1 MRKQNNGSKW
11 KKKLLAS
18 VLAVS
23 MMTCLAV
30 GIASCRDDS
39 SSSSSSSEESIE
51 KPSFEL
57 NVFRHRML
65 VNTSYQ
71 LFVEADEGVDVSNC
85 VWTSS
90 NPNVVSVDSNGLVLA
105 IGEGEA
111 TVTVTAGEYSSS
123 CTFTVLATNIAPYLK
138 VNATNNYLR
147 LGEGAK
153 YALSATMEYNAQS
166 YDDFTC
172 TYTSSNSDVV
182 TVSADGEITA
192 VACGKATIT
201 LNAAWRNGI
210 TVSETVVVDVVSGA
224 YISVDKTDIDLFTAN
239 PAGYDFATSS
249 NIEAVLLHRGEEKQA
264 TFEVVELLEDGATAN
279 QVAVYENGAFK
290 AVGVGSTK
298 FVFACEYEGEEL
310 TSFEIAVTVS
320 VPKISLEYDFY
331 QLKASEV
338 SVDLA
343 QTGLEVTA
351 VDKAFIDGTETA
363 VNGTTMALTNAET
376 GRYEISFY
384 INNIEAEYTVDL
396 IVADY
401 FVESVDDLLAM
412 KNDLDAYYVLTQDI
426 DAQGASVGHLF
437 NASWYGGS
445 GGTIGAWAMKDSG
458 FKGTLD
464 GNGHTVSNI
473 AVDGYGLLGTVSPEG
488 VIKNLGIRNV
498 MCTTT
503 DGINFPLATEFYGTM
518 ENVSFHLASETP
530 YGPIGILQLNSTL
543 KNVVFFVPNAGVG
556 AICLMGDAVYGS
568 ITFENVFVFS
578 NKGVGGIQGNA
589 PTATVF
595 NASDYIFDERFI
607 ETDFSKLFD
616 MREGGEWFVE
626 EETQLPLIRWTPNEY
641 LPLVKGEMKP
651 FKNGEDI
658 VLTHEAF
665 DTVRAIFVGETELSR
680 EAYKAENGKVTVYA
694 SYLSTMTSSTQI
706 VVKTNEYKVEC
717 VLQVAKTISS
727 VDDFKAIVNDF
738 YGYYELANNIDF
750 GGEFVQLK
758 DWGDGGAWYNESV
771 STQNTGFYGTFEGNG
786 HILKNFQT
794 TWGIFGGIGDTAVI
808 RNVGIEN
815 AEGVTHA
822 TTLSAVIALYNYGTI
837 ENISVKTADASS
849 FYAIVARIRGNG
861 AIKNAVIYAKKT
873 TVGVMESSY
882 GTVANVYFVSNVSYQ
897 PGPIFFNVA
906 DYQQNADFLATDF
919 TAIFDCSANGVWT
932 MDETLKLPFITSDA
946 EMPVL
951 DLVEKSF
958 TVMNANVVSC
968 SNPNILV
975 SMISDGQLAMNA
987 TAYDGTPFTIYV
999 TLPETYVRL
1008 KSIEISDVWAN
1019 DGGACISAWIGETY
1033 NASALFINGSSGWG
1047 GGWMGL
1053 RCNIPSEVIA
1063 AAGYDK
1069 NKNQVAITVQPN
1081 AGSQVV
1087 FANLTFN
1094 YLVEKGEEEE
1104 HTCDYSEYAYD
1115 EDNHW
1120 KKCECGEIN
1129 EESVVAHTQ
1138 FTYVKNDDGTYSET
1152 CVCGFVK
1159 KTVEL
1164 VEKTYTVMT
1173 PDGVSCLDT
1182 NVALSTPAG
1191 VGAEG
1196 QLWINSTN
1204 STTFTDTPVTLTV
1217 TLPDMYATLVSVS
1230 VENIWTN
1237 DPGTGTSVWLG
1248 KTYNPSTIFVQGTCG
1263 WSNWVG
1269 SSFQTTADN
1278 IAAAGYANSNQVDV
1292 SILSNG
1298 GSQVILNL
1306 LTFTYLVEK
1315 PAGEEPEH
1323 VHSFTYTDN
1332 GDGTYEKTCACG
1344 EVKETVELVEKTYV
1358 VTDSGVACSD
1368 SSVSLNVTS
1377 GQIIMNSAFNGSN
1390 HITLTITLPETY
1402 AVLQSVYMKDIWSN
1416 GTVSTWVGDAYAG
1429 ASTLFINGA
1438 NTWGQWYNINATATA
1453 EQIATAGYANNKNQV
1468 AIGFVSDGGSQV
1480 IFHQLTFTY
1489 LVEKTNS

>member
-30 GIASCRDDS
+30 GIASCGDDS
-39 SSSSSSSEESIE
+39 SSSSSLSEESIE

-201 LNAAWRNGI
+201 LNATWRNGI

-298 FVFACEYEGEEL
+298 FVFACEYGGEEL
-310 TSFEIAVTVS
+310 TSFEISVSVS

-331 QLKASEV
+331 QLKASEI

-445 GGTIGAWAMKDSG
+445 GGTLGAWAMKDSG

-503 DGINFPLATEFYGTM
+503 DGLNFPLATEFYGTM
-518 ENVSFHLASETP
+518 ENVSFHMTNATE
-530 YGPIGILQLNSTL
+530 YAPIGILQLNSTL
-543 KNVVFFVPNAGVG
+543 KNVVFFVPNAGAG
-556 AICLMGDAVYGS
+556 AICLMGDAVYGK
-568 ITFENVFVFS
+568 ITFENVFVIS

-589 PTATVF
+589 PTAMVF
-595 NASDYIFDERFI
+595 DANDYAFDARFI
-607 ETDFSKLFD
+607 ETDFASIFD

-626 EETQLPLIRWTPNEY
+626 EDTKLPLINWTPTEF
-641 LPLVKGEMKP
+641 LPLVKGESKP
-651 FKNGEDI
+651 FINGEDI
-658 VLTHEAF
+658 VFTSKLF
-665 DTVRAIFVGETELSR
+665 DTVKAVYVGETELSKDS
-680 EAYKAENGKVTVYA
+680 YTFTNGSLTIKA
-694 SYLSTMTSSTQI
+694 SYLSTMAQSTI
-706 VVKTNEYKVEC
+706 ITVKTSAYKVEC
-717 VLQVAKTISS
+717 VLQVARQISS
-727 VDDFKAIVNDF
+727 VDDFRAIVNDW

-758 DWGDGGAWYNESV
+758 DWGEGGAWYNESV

-822 TTLSAVIALYNYGTI
+822 TTLSAVIALYNYGTL

-882 GTVANVYFVSNVSYQ
+882 GTVANVYFVSNVSNQ

-975 SMISDGQLAMNA
+975 SMIADGQLAMNA

-1053 RCNIPSEVIA
+1053 RCKIPSEVIA

-1120 KKCECGEIN
+1120 KKCECGEID

-1164 VEKTYTVMT
+1164 VEKTYVVT
-1173 PDGVSCLDT
+1173 DSGVVCSDESVSL
-1182 NVALSTPAG
+1182 NVTG
-1191 VGAEG
+1191 G
-1196 QLWINSTN
+1196 QIIMNAQFSGDNHIYL
-1204 STTFTDTPVTLTV
+1204 TFTLPERYAVLT
-1217 TLPDMYATLVSVS
+1217 SVYMQD
-1230 VENIWTN
+1230 IWTN
-1237 DPGTGTSVWLG
+1237 GTVSA
-1248 KTYNPSTIFVQGTCG
+1248 
-1263 WSNWVG
+1263 WVG
-1269 SSFQTTADN
+1269 DAYAGASTLFINGANTWGQFYNINATATAEQ
-1278 IAAAGYANSNQVDV
+1278 IATAGYANNKNQVKLGFV
-1292 SILSNG
+1292 SDG
-1298 GSQVILNL
+1298 GSQVIFHQLK
-1306 LTFTYLVEK
+1306 FTYLVEK

-1344 EVKETVELVEKTYV
+1344 EVKETVEMEEKTYTFKDWTG
-1358 VTDSGVACSD
+1358 VTCSD
-1368 SSVSLNVTS
+1368 ATVTLSSPAEGQLQLNKSPLGT
-1377 GQIIMNSAFNGSN
+1377 F
-1390 HITLTITLPETY
+1390 TLTFTLPETY
-1402 AVLQSVYMKDIWSN
+1402 VALTKISMDNLWALAAFV
-1416 GTVSTWVGDAYAG
+1416 WVGETISDATCFVNNANTGYAWHP
-1429 ASTLFINGA
+1429 GA
-1438 NTWGQWYNINATATA
+1438 NYPVTTAMIEA
-1453 EQIATAGYANNKNQV
+1453 AGYNKSGNQV
-1468 AIGFVSDGGSQV
+1468 VLTIGDSYG
-1480 IFHQLTFTY
+1480 HQFLFNNLTFTY
-1489 LVEKTNS
+1489 LVEKN